1 MSQVLNFVQGHLFF
15 NNFNAQ
21 NYGFSFPLLPH
32 KSCFPN
38 RKSGVQFLLQVNSK
52 LVNHIEHSLPDNK
65 AEACDGDELYSFPH
79 IQTLREFPKEELF
92 RKVVMVRF
100 DSRILPL
107 GKKEYQSPPASA
119 LSTIKY
125 LHNAGA
131 KVILV
136 GSWSGDINLRLSSA
150 EYVAEFLS
158 SMLKLKVVQKKLVS
172 RSMHSQM
179 EYGENSDI
187 LLLENLSDFKME
199 IANCSKFAKEL
210 ASGVDIFVNDAFSQS
225 HKVLASTVGVA
236 CFCSACMAGFYFE
249 EGLYQL
255 KKIIKTTGRPYVAII
270 GGSNLAGK
278 AAALLFLA
286 SKCDALV
293 FVGSMAF
300 QIMHAMGVPVPVKLV
315 ELGALNEAVSIVESA
330 NSRNIPIVLPKD
342 FWCMN
347 GVFPKQLKIFS
358 VNSILDGWQ
367 PVDLGPLSLQEIIPL
382 LSKCKKILCI
392 GPLKFSSSRQE
403 AGGVSKLA
411 AVLGRL
417 SQSTCD
423 VTFVGKMASGGLLRK
438 STSISD
444 DNFVKNASVVWEF
457 LKGRNLPG
465 LLALDRAYPF
475 DIDWDFAYA
484 DPMQPL
490 VVDVGSG
497 NGLFLFGMARRRKDL
512 NFLGLEINEKLVTR
526 CLDHVHQSGMQ
537 NGYFITT
544 NATSTFRSIVS
555 SYPGGLVLV
564 SIQCPNPDFN
574 KPEHRW
580 RMLQRSLVEAIA
592 DLLTFGGKVFFQ
604 SDIEAVAMRM
614 KREFIEYGKG
624 KLVIVHDSEIDSIHQ
639 RGWLTE
645 NPFGVR
651 SDWEQHVLDRVV
663 FGEVCLWCS
672 GYLSF
677 FELFK
682 WCFRHS
688 LLKEVGKPEQ
698 NDRTNRRKVQ
708 QKFFFIS
715 NRIFFPLSPPSYSFS
730 APYTRVH
737 PRQRL
742 AISPLAKEHQPS
754 ISFLLIQIRSV
765 LELAGNAARDNKK
778 NRIIPR
784 HVLLA
789 VRNDEELGKLLQ
801 GVTIAYGGVLP
812 NINPVL
818 LLKKTGGD
826 KATKEPKSPS
836 KATKSP
842 KKAAA

>member
-1 MSQVLNFVQGHLFF
+1 MCQVLNFVQGHLFF

-21 NYGFSFPLLPH
+21 NYGVSLTLLPH

-38 RKSGVQFLLQVNSK
+38 RKRGVQFLLQVNSK

-79 IQTLREFPKEELF
+79 IQTLKEFPKEELF
-92 RKVVMVRF
+92 RKVV
-100 DSRILPL
+100 
-107 GKKEYQSPPASA
+107 Y
-119 LSTIKY
+119 
-125 LHNAGA
+125 
-131 KVILV
+131 V
-136 GSWSGDINLRLSSA
+136 GSGDINLRHSSA
-150 EYVAEFLS
+150 ESVAEFLS

-199 IANCSKFAKEL
+199 LANCSKFAKEL

-225 HKVLASTVGVA
+225 HKVLAST
-236 CFCSACMAGFYFE
+236 
-249 EGLYQL
+249 
-255 KKIIKTTGRPYVAII
+255 I
-270 GGSNLAGK
+270 GGSDLAGK
-278 AAALLFLA
+278 AAALQFLA
-286 SKCDALV
+286 SKCDAIV

-347 GVFPKQLKIFS
+347 DVFPTQLEIFS

-367 PVDLGPLSLQEIIPL
+367 PVDLGPLSLQEIIPFAFKMQGAYRVL
-382 LSKCKKILCI
+382 KI
-392 GPLKFSSSRQE
+392 
-403 AGGVSKLA
+403 
-411 AVLGRL
+411 
-417 SQSTCD
+417 SQD
-423 VTFVGKMASGGLLRK
+423 KN
-438 STSISD
+438 
-444 DNFVKNASVVWEF
+444 DNFVKSASVVWEF

-475 DIDWDFAYA
+475 DIDWDIAYA

-512 NFLGLEINEKLVTR
+512 NFLGLEINEKLVKR

-555 SYPGGLVLV
+555 SYPGDLVLV

-574 KPEHRW
+574 NPEYRW

-592 DLLTFGGKVFFQ
+592 DLLTFGGKVFLQ
-604 SDIEAVAMRM
+604 SDIEAVAVRM

-624 KLVIVHDSEIDSIHQ
+624 KLVLLHDSETDSVHQ
-639 RGWLTE
+639 RGRLTE

-651 SDWEQHVLDRVV
+651 SDWEQHLSLEKYACGAVAIHLSLRCWERFVGIVIHEFPKTVLNWHLFLDV
-663 FGEVCLWCS
+663 FPCNYVPTEADLPKQSSKHIQLAPFGTSLIKKENNNNNNNALSWHMDLELDFMVKTVIQKVDLFRLSASRFLLKPPSREPNEVL
-672 GYLSF
+672 F
-677 FELFK
+677 FEALFTYIKLFK

-698 NDRTNRRKVQ
+698 NDRTNRRK
-708 QKFFFIS
+708 S
-715 NRIFFPLSPPSYSFS
+715 L
-730 APYTRVH
+730 
-737 PRQRL
+737 
-742 AISPLAKEHQPS
+742 
-754 ISFLLIQIRSV
+754 
-765 LELAGNAARDNKK
+765 
-778 NRIIPR
+778 
-784 HVLLA
+784 
-789 VRNDEELGKLLQ
+789 
-801 GVTIAYGGVLP
+801 
-812 NINPVL
+812 
-818 LLKKTGGD
+818 
-826 KATKEPKSPS
+826 
-836 KATKSP
+836 
-842 KKAAA
+842 